1 MQKEKNKRESGEREN
16 QGKDPGRKR
25 EVDGERSGDVRWVIQ
40 SCRGNSQIEGGN
52 ELLERQLYQR
62 INWKSGKRYTS

>member
-1 MQKEKNKRESGEREN
+1 MMQKEKNKRESGEREN

-40 SCRGNSQIEGGN
+40 SCRGNSQIEG
-52 ELLERQLYQR
+52 EM
-62 INWKSGKRYTS
+62 SF